1 MKKFL
6 SLLLALLLLFCSL
19 SVFTACSKEKMPELN
34 FLVAGRNLTEADY
47 IVYMDQGYFLG
58 EGVKHD
64 LRAGRGDDSIQI
76 VEYESKRIAKIE
88 YKRLKSEHDARI
100 AYWDQEIELK
110 EALLLELAPLLS
122 RSEKEAF
129 EKEIDSLKKLL
140 EQEKSIL
147 YGRDGVYVWF
157 GTQRAIDVT
166 KGKE

>member
-19 SVFTACSKEKMPELN
+19 SVFTACSKEKVPELN
-34 FLVAGRNLTEADY
+34 LFIAGRNLTEADY

-88 YKRLKSEHDARI
+88 YKRLKGEHDARI
-100 AYWDQEIELK
+100 RYWDKELELK
-110 EALLLELAPLLS
+110 EALFAELKDTLTYI
-122 RSEKEAF
+122 ETQEFK
-129 EKEIDSLKKLL
+129 KEIESLKTLL
-140 EQEKSIL
+140 KQEKSIL
-147 YGRDGVYVWF
+147 FGRDGAYVWF

-166 KGKE
+166 KGEK